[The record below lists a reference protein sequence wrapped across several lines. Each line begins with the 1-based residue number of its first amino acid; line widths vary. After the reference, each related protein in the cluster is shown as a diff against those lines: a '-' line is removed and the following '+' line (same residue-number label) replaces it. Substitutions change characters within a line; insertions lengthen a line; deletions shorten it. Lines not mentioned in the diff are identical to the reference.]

1 MQLGEGRRAL
11 RKLSPGNVPE
21 AAPFKLEI
29 ALTDTPLAS
38 DFNGAVEED
47 SAPPGFLVPV
57 LAVVGSVSLLGMA
70 GMAVAFRKRGS
81 RGNGGIVA

>member
-11 RKLSPGNVPE
+11 RKLVSGNVPE

-29 ALTDTPLAS
+29 ALTDTPLAPNV
-38 DFNGAVEED
+38 NGVLEED
-47 SAPPGFLVPV
+47 SAAPPGFLVPV

-70 GMAVAFRKRGS
+70 GMVMVFRKRRAG
-81 RGNGGIVA
+81 GGIVV